1 VREVTFKDFQ
11 KLMIKRKR
19 TVDDLVDIFRG
30 KLDDSRDFFE
40 RVMSCQW
47 RDPETR
53 RYEDRGFVVIPY
65 RSVLKFYF
73 EELHYL
79 EDSKKKPV
87 VIAEPGKPTCACGCG
102 EAVFDRKRWA
112 RPGCKKRLQREKE
125 SAYENNCA
133 GTVLSRS
140 TPQPSQ

>member
-1 VREVTFKDFQ
+1 MREVTFKDFQ
-11 KLMIKRKR
+11 KLMIRRKR

-79 EDSKKKPV
+79 EDSKQKPV
-87 VIAEPGKPTCACGCG
+87 VLAEPGKPTCACGCG
-102 EAVFDRKRWA
+102 EAIFGRKRWA
-112 RPGCKKRLQREKE
+112 RPGCKKRLQREM
-125 SAYENNCA
+125 SVMTIN
-133 GTVLSRS
+133 
-140 TPQPSQ
+140 